1 MQAKMLDATREDQ
14 HSLAPIQLEATGLER
29 DLAAFKRGQGKRMS
43 LALLGSA
50 LTMAGLLLWMGGN
63 DDARAYGAAA
73 RHLESLYSQPD
84 PAFAQCAL
92 LQPQAS
98 QQALRSAIEAASQT
112 YGKAYEQQLAPCSRA
127 LVVFE
132 RELAE
137 MDLPM
142 SMEHRFQGLRHA
154 ANALNRAIG
163 SYRSYLFDPNRPY
176 DRISASSHIDNVVT
190 AWSNYEVQRHNTTSA
205 LREAA
210 QTRSN

>member
-1 MQAKMLDATREDQ
+1 MLDAKREDQ
-14 HSLAPIQLEATGLER
+14 HSLAPIQIEATSLER
-29 DLAAFKRGQGKRMS
+29 DLASFKRGQGKRQL

-50 LTMAGLLLWMGGN
+50 LTMAGLLLWLN
-63 DDARAYGAAA
+63 ESDDSRAYATAA
-73 RHLESLYSQPD
+73 RQLASLYEPQD

-92 LQPQAS
+92 LQPHAS

-112 YGKAYEQQLAPCSRA
+112 HGKAYAQQLAPCSRA
-127 LVVFE
+127 LVIFE

-154 ANALNRAIG
+154 ANSLNRAIG
-163 SYRSYLFDPNRPY
+163 GYRSYLFDPKLSY
-176 DRISASSHIDNVVT
+176 DRFAASSHIDNVVT
-190 AWSNYEVQRHNTTSA
+190 AWSNYEVQRHNTSNA

-210 QTRSN
+210 QARPN